1 MEDVVTP
8 ASVRIRPQARA
19 FAQPDLSRS
28 RWTPLVE
35 LAGLDAG
42 CCRVL
47 GKLENMNPTGSVKD
61 RVAPELIADAERE
74 GRLRPGMTI
83 VEASSGNATIA
94 LGSICRDKGY
104 KVLAYV
110 PASMSEEKKRLHRAL
125 GVEMRFFTADPD
137 RPFTNIRRDAAI
149 ELAQSDPDQ
158 YITLDQFSAPANV
171 NAHRKY
177 TGVEIWE
184 QLADL
189 GGTIDRLFVG
199 AGTGGAL
206 CGLGL
211 ALRHPDRNPD
221 MGITMVDPEGSVL
234 ASIVRGEQPCADQM
248 KAPDGLGERF
258 VPKNLDLSM
267 VDDAAVINRTDA
279 VDCCADL
286 VAATGILG
294 GPCTGYTLKAALDWC
309 KQQTTPKTALVLV
322 CDRGEN
328 YLSDPMFTEAIDRAH
343 ERARTGTSNQ
353 PAQAAM
359 AVH

>member
-1 MEDVVTP
+1 MEDGVRGS
-8 ASVRIRPQARA
+8 AVRIRPQAWA
-19 FAQPDLSRS
+19 FAQPDLSKS

-35 LAGLDAG
+35 LTGLDAG

-61 RVAPELIADAERE
+61 RVAPELIADAERA
-74 GRLRPGMTI
+74 GKLRPGMTI

-104 KVLAYV
+104 KILAYV

-125 GVEMRFFTADPD
+125 GVEMRFFTPDPN

-149 ELAQSDPDQ
+149 ELAQSDPAH
-158 YITLDQFSAPANV
+158 YVTLDQFSAPANV

-184 QLADL
+184 QLAGL

-206 CGLGL
+206 CGLGA

-234 ASIVRGEQPCADQM
+234 AAIHRGERPKADQM

-258 VPKNLDLSM
+258 VPKNLDLTM
-267 VDDAAVINRTDA
+267 VDDAVTVNRQDA
-279 VDCCADL
+279 VDTCGDL
-286 VAATGILG
+286 VASTGILG
-294 GPCTGYTLKAALDWC
+294 GPCTGFTLKAALDWC
-309 KQQTTPKTALVLV
+309 QRQTTPKTALVLV

-328 YLSDPMFTEAIDRAH
+328 YLSDPMFAEAIDRAM
-343 ERARTGTSNQ
+343 ERARSR
-353 PAQAAM
+353 PERAAL
-359 AVH
+359 AAG

>member
-1 MEDVVTP
+1 MEDVVGVD
-8 ASVRIRPQARA
+8 ARIRPSARA
-19 FAQPDLSRS
+19 FGQPDRSRS

-35 LAGLDAG
+35 LSGLDSG
-42 CCRVL
+42 VCRVM
-47 GKLENMNPTGSVKD
+47 GKLELMNPTGSVKD

-74 GRLRPGMTI
+74 GRLRPGITI

-94 LGSICRDKGY
+94 LGSICRSKGY
-104 KVLAYV
+104 KVIAFV
-110 PASMSEEKKRLHRAL
+110 PASMSEEKRKIHRAL
-125 GVEMRFFTADPD
+125 GVEMRFFEADPS

-149 ELAQSDPDQ
+149 ELAQREPER

-184 QLADL
+184 QLAEF

-206 CGLGL
+206 CGLGQ
-211 ALRHPDRNPD
+211 ALRHENRNPD
-221 MGITMVDPEGSVL
+221 MGITMVDPEGSALV
-234 ASIVRGEQPCADQM
+234 SYFHGEQPKAEQM

-267 VDDAAVINRTDA
+267 VDDAVVVSRRDA
-279 VDCCADL
+279 VDCCGQL

-294 GPCTGYTLKAALDWC
+294 GPCTGYTLRAALDWC
-309 KQQTTPKTALVLV
+309 RRQNIPKTALILV

-328 YLSDPMFTEAIDRAH
+328 YLSDPSFTEAIDRAH
-343 ERARTGTSNQ
+343 AGHEN
-353 PAQAAM
+353 AA
-359 AVH
+359 AVGV